1 MESGRLK
8 VQIQGQGLKDLD
20 FFSKS
25 DPICL
30 VEELVGDTWTV
41 RGQTERIENCL
52 DPHFVKAVEFDFT
65 SP

>member
-1 MESGRLK
+1 MEIGRLK
-8 VQIQGQGLKDLD
+8 VQIEGQGLKDLD

-41 RGQTERIENCL
+41 RG
-52 DPHFVKAVEFDFT
+52 
-65 SP
+65 